1 MEISQIQVMY
11 LDQEDRMLM
20 RMNLG
25 ADKHLSLVLTRRVCR
40 FVLEHLSLFLKID
53 GPIGR
58 IPAPESAND
67 HVVNPSNQSSVSIGE
82 SPEIQADEGKILV
95 TPPPPPK
102 LITVPKQT
110 MPFQERSQ
118 EGNLLGVD
126 AEPVLVNEASCVHS
140 SDTITL
146 TFLINGRESFNVTLA
161 RDLGFGLHSLLNAV
175 AGHAQWFITITISA
189 NPVDVPSDTDFPA
202 AHEPSST
209 YH

>member
-1 MEISQIQVMY
+1 MTE
-11 LDQEDRMLM
+11 LD
-20 RMNLG
+20 G
-25 ADKHLSLVLTRRVCR
+25 S
-40 FVLEHLSLFLKID
+40 
-53 GPIGR
+53 IGR
-58 IPAPESAND
+58 IPSPESAND
-67 HVVNPSNQSSVSIGE
+67 HVVNPSDQSSASIGE
-82 SPEIQADEGKILV
+82 SPESHADERKISV
-95 TPPPPPK
+95 NPPPPQK

-126 AEPVLVNEASCVHS
+126 VAPALVNEASCVHS